1 MQLTALPVWPPF
13 FLDFAHETVNYPWLQ
28 GIIGGQAK
36 KKINIIR
43 KRLFKGNTKRFKHIF
58 RLLMVSKGKEVAF
71 QLLI

>member
-13 FLDFAHETVNYPWLQ
+13 FLDFAHETVNYPCLQ

-43 KRLFKGNTKRFKHIF
+43 KRLFKGNTKRFKRIF
-58 RLLMVSKGKEVAF
+58 RLLTVSKGKEVAF